1 MNGLFNPQY
10 VWSAFPHIIQG
21 IPTTL
26 LIAALGFLFGSVIGF
41 ACAMARIRRIPVVR
55 RIVAVY
61 VSCIRGTPLLVQI
74 YIAYYG
80 VPILIDVMNA
90 QWNTSIDVSTVP
102 AMVFVL
108 IAFSLNSG
116 AYLAE
121 TFRSA
126 ILSVGVGQL
135 EAARSVGMSNSQAL
149 WRIVIPQALK
159 AGIPN
164 IANQF
169 IMMLKDTSLAF
180 TAAVAEIMGQ
190 AQIYAGRTSMF
201 FESYVAAA
209 IIYWVLCFILVL
221 FTDRL
226 EAFIRRNERGVAR

>member
-10 VWSAFPHIIQG
+10 VWLAIPQIIRG

-26 LIAALGFLFGSVIGF
+26 LIAVVGFLFGSIIGF
-41 ACAMARIRRIPVVR
+41 ACALARIRTVPVLR
-55 RIVAVY
+55 QIVAVY

-80 VPILIDVMNA
+80 VPILIQVADA
-90 QWNTSIDVSTVP
+90 QLHTTTDISKVP
-102 AMVFVL
+102 ALVFVVV
-108 IAFSLNSG
+108 AFSLNSG
-116 AYLAE
+116 AYLTE

-135 EAARSVGMSNSQAL
+135 EAARSVGMSSWQAL

-159 AGIPN
+159 AGLPN

-201 FESYVAAA
+201 FESYAAAA
-209 IIYWVLCFILVL
+209 IVYWVLCFILVQ

-226 EAFIRRNERGVAR
+226 EAFIRRNEKGVAR